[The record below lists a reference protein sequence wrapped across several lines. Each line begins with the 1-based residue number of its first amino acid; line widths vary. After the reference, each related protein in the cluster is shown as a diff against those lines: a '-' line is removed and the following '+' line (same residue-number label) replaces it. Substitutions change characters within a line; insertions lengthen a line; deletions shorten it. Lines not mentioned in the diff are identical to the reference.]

1 MNWQEVRSKCSE
13 EGYESLSEPEQ
24 VWCGTRALIDAV
36 SDGGL
41 VSYFYNS
48 WADEYDDTTFS
59 LGELEAFEVLDILE
73 SFAALFGDEVPSD
86 IGERNDIISSWV
98 HGGPESNASQNVDS
112 HLQPLLAPLEEKLHA
127 YLIENGIKPD
137 YGF

>member
-36 SDGGL
+36 GDGGL

-48 WADEYDDTTFS
+48 WADEYDDTTYALS
-59 LGELEAFEVLDILE
+59 ELKAIEALDILE

-86 IGERNDIISSWV
+86 LSERNKIISSWV
-98 HGGPESNASQNVDS
+98 EGGPESTACEKVDS
-112 HLQPLLAPLEEKLHA
+112 QLEPLLGPLEEKLNT
-127 YLIENGIKPD
+127 YLFENGIEPD
-137 YGF
+137 YGY